1 MKAISEKTTVNVID
15 KRASILK
22 RIEQWSNESDHS
34 KNIISKE
41 QFNQRLAE
49 IAAENKKKLNVK

>member
-1 MKAISEKTTVNVID
+1 MKMTSEKTIVNVND
-15 KRASILK
+15 KRASVLK
-22 RIEQWSNESDHS
+22 RIEQWNNESDHS

-49 IAAENKKKLNVK
+49 IAAENKKR